1 MALKDQQTMEAI
13 GAHSIDKMSQ
23 FRNQELANL
32 V

>member
-1 MALKDQQTMEAI
+1 VALKDEQMMEAI